1 VFRNLI
7 RPAMLERIRAA
18 ASTQPLGITS
28 FLYEDFGMKVTL
40 ASLLL
45 LFANISYVSQAR
57 VTEPAVVV
65 SAVAPVYPAIAQAA
79 KASGD
84 IVVTVEINKSGGVT
98 SARANS
104 GHTLLHKVSVEAARR
119 WKFSTSS
126 EEHRQ
131 AQLTFTYRIVPEK
144 TAGLD
149 RTPVFYPPYRIE
161 VRSEHLIVTTNYS
174 R

>member
-1 VFRNLI
+1 
-7 RPAMLERIRAA
+7 
-18 ASTQPLGITS
+18 
-28 FLYEDFGMKVTL
+28 MKVTL
-40 ASLLL
+40 AALLL
-45 LFANISYVSQAR
+45 LFANTSYVSQAR
-57 VTEPAVVV
+57 VIEPAVVV

-84 IVVTVEINKSGGVT
+84 IVITVEINKSGDVT

-104 GHTLLHKVSVEAARR
+104 GGHTLLHKVSVEAARR

-126 EEHRQ
+126 GEHRQ

-144 TAGLD
+144 TAGID

-161 VRSEHLIVTTNYS
+161 VRSEHLVVTTNYS